1 MQTRQTEVTLKSGKK
16 INRLQALLTCKDCGQ
31 DYWVTHKKIDE
42 YLAAGT
48 CSNHGCNGKLIVE
61 KM

>member
-1 MQTRQTEVTLKSGKK
+1 MQTRQIEVTLKRGKK
-16 INRLQALLTCKDCGQ
+16 INRIQDLLTCNDCGQ